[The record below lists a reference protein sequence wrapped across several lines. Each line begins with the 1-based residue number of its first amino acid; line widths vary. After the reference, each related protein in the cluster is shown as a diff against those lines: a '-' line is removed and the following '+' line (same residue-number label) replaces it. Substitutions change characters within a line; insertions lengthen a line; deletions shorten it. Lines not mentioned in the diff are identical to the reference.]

1 MPLRYTRRIL
11 DHLAHTTYR
20 PAMASEAA
28 ADLRVNREDQALF
41 QEAIEQLQEEGR
53 LEIDREGR
61 LQLPSYGEEIVGGF
75 RLNARGFGFVVPDD
89 PCREGDLFIP
99 RGRTRDAIS
108 GDRVRAK
115 VIRQTWRAKAR
126 PGRSSC
132 IGQIVEVLERGREH
146 FTGMLFSRGGA
157 WFVEPSGKSLYE
169 PVLIRD
175 PHVKGAK
182 AGDEVVIELL
192 HYPTE
197 HYVPEGVIVRVL
209 GEAGRPDVQTE
220 AIIVA
225 HGLRTEFPQAA
236 LDQAGKASRSFDAQ
250 VKASAQRED
259 LTGTFTFTID
269 PPDAKDFDDAITISH
284 DEASN
289 EWTLGVHI
297 ADVAHFVRP
306 GGALDEEARARG
318 NSVYLPRLVIPMLPE
333 VLSNG
338 VCSLQEGVPR
348 FTKSA
353 FITLDHRGKVL
364 FQHLAATIISSNKR
378 LTYLEAQALIDGDL
392 DTARK
397 HARTS
402 TDYTDELIETL
413 RRCDRLARI
422 LQKRRHR
429 DGMIVLDLPDVELIF
444 DDEGHVV
451 DAEPE
456 DDAFTHTIIE
466 MFMVEAN
473 EAVARTFDALEV

>member
-236 LDQAGKASRSFDAQ
+236 LDQAGKASHSFDAQ

-306 GGALDEEARARG
+306 GGRFSFSARR
-318 NSVYLPRLVIPMLPE
+318 R
-333 VLSNG
+333 
-338 VCSLQEGVPR
+338 R
-348 FTKSA
+348 
-353 FITLDHRGKVL
+353 
-364 FQHLAATIISSNKR
+364 SSR
-378 LTYLEAQALIDGDL
+378 
-392 DTARK
+392 
-397 HARTS
+397 RTS
-402 TDYTDELIETL
+402 
-413 RRCDRLARI
+413 A
-422 LQKRRHR
+422 
-429 DGMIVLDLPDVELIF
+429 
-444 DDEGHVV
+444 
-451 DAEPE
+451 
-456 DDAFTHTIIE
+456 
-466 MFMVEAN
+466 
-473 EAVARTFDALEV
+473 